1 MTSLLT
7 ATHVPQRWLYG
18 VLIAARMINVRAVYA
33 QSACQQQVRVAS
45 IVGNLW
51 VRAMQS
57 GLDLGIRR
65 SVVRFVDI
73 RFAVRA
79 VLRAIVLQYFWDSYV
94 GRHPDFQGSVR
105 HWQRAC
111 QEIADYPFAYDRCV
125 CDNERVSR
133 FSEQFD
139 ILCYRIVS
147 TEELM

>member
-73 RFAVRA
+73 RFAVA
-79 VLRAIVLQYFWDSYV
+79 QSFALLYCNTSGIVMYGGASIFKV
-94 GRHPDFQGSVR
+94 
-105 HWQRAC
+105 A
-111 QEIADYPFAYDRCV
+111 
-125 CDNERVSR
+125 
-133 FSEQFD
+133 
-139 ILCYRIVS
+139 
-147 TEELM
+147 